1 MTLTG
6 GTASE
11 DVVVNYTIGGTATG
25 ADYSAPGGTVTI
37 AAGETS
43 ATIEIQVS
51 ADDVVDLGETI
62 EVTLTDAEPVA
73 VGSPATATTV
83 IEESG
88 TVSVSIEADTEIV
101 VEGEPVMFTVTLSG
115 TVSTD
120 VTLGYATT
128 DGTSTAGDDYTAP
141 EAGAT
146 VVVAAG
152 DTTAQITVD
161 TIADG
166 TSEDDETITVTLE
179 AVGLPE
185 GVSLP
190 ASSASTTATITDYAL
205 IATVGPTAVNVD
217 EGAEATLTVT
227 LTGGANRADVP

>member
-1 MTLTG
+1 MATVSIVGPATVAEGEVATFTVTLTG

-11 DVVVNYTIGGTATG
+11 DIVVNYTIGGTATS

-37 AAGETS
+37 AAGEAS
-43 ATIEIQVS
+43 APIEIQIA

-62 EVTLTDAEPVA
+62 EVTLTEADPVA
-73 VGSPATATTV
+73 VGSPATATTT

-88 TVSVSIEADTEIV
+88 TVAVSIEADTEIV

-120 VTLGYATT
+120 VTLGYATA

-152 DTTAQITVD
+152 DTTAKITVD

-166 TSEDDETITVTLE
+166 TPEDDETITVTLRQWSCPRE
-179 AVGLPE
+179 YRYRRVPQ
-185 GVSLP
+185 VRRRRSR
-190 ASSASTTATITDYAL
+190 TT
-205 IATVGPTAVNVD
+205 
-217 EGAEATLTVT
+217 
-227 LTGGANRADVP
+227 R